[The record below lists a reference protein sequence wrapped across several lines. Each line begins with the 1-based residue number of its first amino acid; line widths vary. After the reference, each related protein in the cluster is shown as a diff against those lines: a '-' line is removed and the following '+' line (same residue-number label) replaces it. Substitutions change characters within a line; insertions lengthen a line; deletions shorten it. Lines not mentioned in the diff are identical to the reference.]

1 MKLRFIC
8 ALLATAGLAGC
19 AVPSLT
25 TDQATS
31 VTSSRATQAI
41 QEFQKSAPVAAV
53 REIDGPR
60 LDFTKTDAPRIRG
73 DVNINAKA
81 APFAPLLSELAKK
94 AGYSVAFGDMVDL
107 NRKVTIDYTNA
118 MTEDAI
124 RTTAFLAGY
133 AAVLDKQNR
142 TIYISD
148 VATYTFRLPAGVFSA
163 LQAQYN
169 VGGNPANAGS
179 SGGGAGGGG
188 GGGGGGTSLKA
199 EFNISGRE
207 GSNGAGLSKYLQD
220 LAGKNSEVIVTDNGI
235 ISVRANAQALKRV
248 HSFMK
253 SYALD
258 AMTQVEI
265 EASVVEVALT
275 NEFSVGIQWGKVMQT
290 ASGAARGTLLG
301 GTGGLTQA
309 AQAALAQDP
318 LGAVTAVANQMG
330 STPMGSFRVGASSAS
345 IINALA
351 QFTEVNVVS
360 QPRLL
365 SMNNVPATFF
375 DGTQLP
381 YMGSIQQTQGAGTN
395 SQPTVTGTVAFA
407 IDGVS
412 FSAIPSVVDK
422 GTVQITL
429 IPVLSSVQGF
439 SEFLNGQLTAPRQ
452 ANKQTF
458 MRVLAE
464 SNKTLVLGGIRYSAD
479 TKDTSLATS
488 TGKKSTAKEIVI
500 LLRTNVVAPPA
511 DFDPIVSE
519 SL

>member
-31 VTSSRATQAI
+31 VTSNRATQAI

-53 REIDGPR
+53 REIDEPR

-107 NRKVTIDYTNA
+107 NRKITIDYTNA
-118 MTEDAI
+118 LTEDAI

-133 AAVLDKQNR
+133 AAVVDKQNR

-148 VATYTFRLPAGVFSA
+148 IATYTFRLPAGVFSA

-169 VGGNPANAGS
+169 VGGNPANAGG
-179 SGGGAGGGG
+179 SGGGAGGAGG

-220 LAGKNSEVIVTDNGI
+220 LAGKNSEVIVTENGI

-248 HSFMK
+248 HGFMK
-253 SYALD
+253 TFAKD

-290 ASGAARGTLLG
+290 ATATRGTILG
-301 GTGGLTQA
+301 GA
-309 AQAALAQDP
+309 
-318 LGAVTAVANQMG
+318 GAVTQAMTGTDPIAAMTGLVNGAGNTG
-330 STPMGSFRVGASSAS
+330 MGSFRVGASTTS

-381 YMGSIQQTQGAGTN
+381 YMGSIQQTQGSGTN
-395 SQPTVTGTVAFA
+395 AQPTVTGTVAFA

-412 FSAIPSVVDK
+412 FSAIPSVVDN